1 MRFNQ
6 AQELIKKLQN
16 ENVMQFE
23 LPRRGCGFV
32 KKNGELLLYN
42 GYTLKSFGYFNG
54 HLKGN
59 GEVDNY
65 CFIYQTGK
73 FDIPEII
80 CNLDETQSKDLYAFA
95 KKLVHFFSDHPSYKS
110 ERAHDWDVLLKDDKK
125 YKIKIDT
132 PLARAGFKLV

>member
-23 LPRRGCGFV
+23 LPRRGRGFV

-42 GYTLKSFGYFNG
+42 GCTIKSFGYFNEY
-54 HLKGN
+54 LSN
-59 GEVDNY
+59 GTFVNY

-73 FDIPEII
+73 FDIPETI

-95 KKLVHFFSDHPSYKS
+95 IKLGYFFSEHPSYKS
-110 ERAHDWDVLLKDDKK
+110 ERAHDWDEMLKYDEKHK
-125 YKIKIDT
+125 LDT
-132 PLARAGFKLV
+132 PLARAGFRIV